1 MFKKVVY
8 IICGLFIVASF
19 VAAAGFG
26 ICSYTLNKQLT
37 QTRVDYQALKAENAK
52 VTSDYKQAQ
61 ADLKDTQAKLEDA
74 EAQVEK
80 LQGDLKKAQDQNKS
94 LKKEIVTIQEK
105 VDILNAFWFSSEAN
119 FKQKVDASSDTELY
133 NLYIAAKNAK
143 TSQESNIAFVDLMD
157 YMINSIVNV
166 VGEYQVAFIFNS

>member
-1 MFKKVVY
+1 
-8 IICGLFIVASF
+8 
-19 VAAAGFG
+19 
-26 ICSYTLNKQLT
+26 
-37 QTRVDYQALKAENAK
+37 
-52 VTSDYKQAQ
+52 
-61 ADLKDTQAKLEDA
+61 
-74 EAQVEK
+74 
-80 LQGDLKKAQDQNKS
+80 LQGDLKKAQDQIKS

-143 TSQESNIAFVDLMD
+143 TSQESNIAFIDLMD